1 MLFSLI
7 EPVRR
12 RSICCEVF
20 ISRQFVFHHSSKISA
35 ERLNNNRSAFFHTY
49 QNLSKSLP
57 QIHPQP
63 ADDALFQP
71 RDVRLRDAD

>member
-12 RSICCEVF
+12 RAICCEVF
-20 ISRQFVFHHSSKISA
+20 ISEGFIFHHSSKTYA
-35 ERLNNNRSAFFHTY
+35 ELTDCRRSAFFHTY

-63 ADDALFQP
+63 TDDALFQP
-71 RDVRLRDAD
+71 